1 MRYAAHRHREPESRL
16 GAYLDEARALL
27 ANPPATPASLSN
39 GEAEHLA
46 VGADFEHLRWFW
58 LPAEAAE
65 ELAAE
70 GGIA

>member
-1 MRYAAHRHREPESRL
+1 MRDGVAGPL
-16 GAYLDEARALL
+16 
-27 ANPPATPASLSN
+27 T
-39 GEAEHLA
+39 

-70 GGIA
+70 GGIV